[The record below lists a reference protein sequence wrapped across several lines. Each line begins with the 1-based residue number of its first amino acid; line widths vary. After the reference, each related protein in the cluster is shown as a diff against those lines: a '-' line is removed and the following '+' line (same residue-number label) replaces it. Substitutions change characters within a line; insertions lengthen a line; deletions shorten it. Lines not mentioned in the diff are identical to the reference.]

1 MGTRFAVP
9 SPNKGLEKLEAL
21 ILCLAE
27 RAPDIGVTK
36 LEKLMYLCDFEA
48 AKELGKSISEDPY
61 RNFQWG
67 PVPKHFIPAL
77 DFLVKEKQITKTE
90 IPLPSGRKFIE
101 LVPAKKC
108 ERDAFSKEEWVI
120 IDRVLTAHATKSAAE
135 LVELT
140 HKELTWKLTKRN
152 EEIPYFLAHYRNYQK
167 PSPQELDALL
177 RDPDYIRSIT
187 NQIAAERAVR

>member
-1 MGTRFAVP
+1 MSIRFAVS

-27 RAPDIGVTK
+27 RAPDIGITK

-48 AKELGKSISEDPY
+48 AKTLGKPISEDTY

-67 PVPKHFIPAL
+67 PVPKHFVPAL
-77 DFLVKEKQITKTE
+77 DFLVREKQMTKTE
-90 IPLPSGRKFIE
+90 ITLASGRKFTE

-108 ERDAFSKEEWVI
+108 EQAAFTKEEWQI
-120 IDRVLTAHATKSAAE
+120 IESVLGEHARKTAAQ

-167 PSPQELDALL
+167 PSARELDALF
-177 RDPDYIRSIT
+177 RDPDYIKSIT
-187 NQIAAERAVR
+187 EQLAERVAR